1 MEGAAQGDEGILR
14 EYVPPIP
21 EFRVQVMSLQK
32 KDAGYAP
39 PAVPSASTLLV
50 YKGAATITAEWKGKS
65 ACLTV
70 LPVGALPYCSL
81 LVPLPATLAASR
93 LVVAAV
99 FGPLIGS
106 FGAGSEPRRRVVSA
120 IWLPHHHCP
129 RG

>member
-65 ACLTV
+65 ACLTTAS
-70 LPVGALPYCSL
+70 GRIAHCSL
-81 LVPLPATLAASR
+81 LVPLPATPTASR
-93 LVVAAV
+93 VVVAV